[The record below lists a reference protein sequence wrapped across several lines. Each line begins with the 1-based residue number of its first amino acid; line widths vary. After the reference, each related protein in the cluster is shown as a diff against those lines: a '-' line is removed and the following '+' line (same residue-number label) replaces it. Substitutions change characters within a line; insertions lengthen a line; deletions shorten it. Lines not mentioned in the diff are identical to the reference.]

1 VTSFRVVLTDFTD
14 PHQQIETDVFNE
26 SGLDITLVRAEPGT
40 DRDLAILAP
49 DADALLVQFAQV
61 RKDVIDSLRN
71 CKVISRYGI
80 GVDMIDLEAAAAR
93 GIPVANVPDFC
104 IDEVSTQTIGFL
116 IDLNRHT
123 RELDEYVRTGG
134 WGHRPVSVTAPR
146 RLAGQVLGI
155 VGLGA
160 IGREVARKAGALG
173 LVVQAF
179 DPFVESAPDGVTLVD
194 LETLLQRSDYV
205 TLHCP
210 LVPQTRGLIGAAA
223 FAQMKPT
230 AYLLNLSRGP
240 VVDQD
245 ALLAALTDGSI
256 AGAAVDVLTTEPPAI
271 DDPLLSLPNLIVTPH
286 SSSWSAESSDQL
298 RHDAAENIVEALS
311 GRLPRS
317 IVNRSLLPS

>member
-14 PHQQIETDVFNE
+14 PHQDIETDVFKR

-40 DRDLAILAP
+40 DRDLAILGP
-49 DADALLVQFAQV
+49 PADALLVQFAQV
-61 RKDVIDSLRN
+61 RKDVIDSLQN

-116 IDLNRHT
+116 VDLNRHT
-123 RELDEYVRTGG
+123 RELDDYVRTGG
-134 WGHRPVSVTAPR
+134 WGHRPVPCAAPR

-173 LVVQAF
+173 LIVLAH
-179 DPFVESAPDGVTLVD
+179 DPFVESAPAGVTLVD
-194 LETLLQRSDYV
+194 LDALLQRSDYV

-271 DDPLLSLPNLIVTPH
+271 DDPLLSLPNLLVTPH

-298 RHDAAENIVEALS
+298 RHDAAANVVEALS

-317 IVNRSLLPS
+317 IVNRSLLKL

>member
-1 VTSFRVVLTDFTD
+1 VTPFRVVLTDFTD
-14 PHQQIETDVFNE
+14 PQQSIETDVFNR
-26 SGLDITLVRAEPGT
+26 SGLDINFVRAEPGT
-40 DRDLAILAP
+40 DRDLALLAP
-49 DADALLVQFAQV
+49 QADALLVQFAQV
-61 RKDVIDSLRN
+61 RKELIDTLQN

-116 IDLNRHT
+116 IDVNRHT

-134 WGHRPVSVTAPR
+134 WGHRPVPVAAPR
-146 RLAGQVLGI
+146 RLAGQVIGI

-160 IGREVARKAGALG
+160 IGREVARKAAALG
-173 LVVQAF
+173 LHVLAH
-179 DPFVESAPDGVTLVD
+179 DPYLESAPTGVTLVD
-194 LETLLQRSDYV
+194 LDTLLQSSDYV

-210 LVPQTRGLIGAAA
+210 LVPQTRGLINAAA
-223 FAQMKPT
+223 IAQMKPT

-256 AGAAVDVLTTEPPAI
+256 AGAAVDVLTTEPPAV
-271 DDPLLSLPNLIVTPH
+271 DDPLLRLPNLVVTPH

-298 RHDAAENIVEALS
+298 RHDAAANVVDALS

-317 IVNRSLLPS
+317 IVNRSLLRI

>member
-14 PHQQIETDVFNE
+14 PHQDIEADVFKR

-40 DRDLAILAP
+40 DRDLATLAP

-61 RKDVIDSLRN
+61 RKDVIDSLHN

-93 GIPVANVPDFC
+93 GIPVANV
-104 IDEVSTQTIGFL
+104 L
-116 IDLNRHT
+116 DLNRHT
-123 RELDEYVRTGG
+123 HDLHDYVRTGG

-146 RLAGQVLGI
+146 RVAGQVLGV

-160 IGREVARKAGALG
+160 IGREVARKGGALG
-173 LVVQAF
+173 LVVLAH
-179 DPFVESAPDGVTLVD
+179 DPFVESPPAGVTLVD
-194 LETLLQRSDYV
+194 LDTLLQRSDYV

-210 LVPQTRGLIGAAA
+210 LVPQTRGLIDAAA
-223 FAQMKPT
+223 FAKMKPT
-230 AYLLNLSRGP
+230 ASLLNLSRGP

-271 DDPLLSLPNLIVTPH
+271 DDPLLSLPNLLVTPH

-311 GRLPRS
+311 GRAPRS
-317 IVNRSLLPS
+317 VVNRGLMQS

>member
-14 PHQQIETDVFNE
+14 PHQHIETDVFNR

-40 DRDLAILAP
+40 DRDLLILAP
-49 DADALLVQFAQV
+49 HADALLVQFAQV
-61 RKDVIDSLRN
+61 RKDVIDSLQN

-93 GIPVANVPDFC
+93 GIPVTNVPDFC

-123 RELDEYVRTGG
+123 HELDDYVRTGG
-134 WGHRPVSVTAPR
+134 WGHCPVPVAAPR
-146 RLAGQVLGI
+146 RLVGQVLGI

-160 IGREVARKAGALG
+160 IGREVARKASALG
-173 LVVQAF
+173 LSVLAH
-179 DPFVESAPDGVTLVD
+179 DPYLESAPAGVALVD
-194 LETLLQRSDYV
+194 LNTLLQRSDYV

-210 LVPQTRGLIGAAA
+210 LVPQTRGLIGATA

-256 AGAAVDVLTTEPPAI
+256 AGAAVDVLTTEPPAV
-271 DDPLLSLPNLIVTPH
+271 DDPLLALPNLLVTPH

-298 RHDAAENIVEALS
+298 RHDAAANVVEALS
-311 GRLPRS
+311 GRLPAS

>member
-14 PHQQIETDVFNE
+14 PHQHIETDVFE
-26 SGLDITLVRAEPGT
+26 RSGLDITLVRAEPGT

-49 DADALLVQFAQV
+49 LADALLVQFAQV
-61 RKDVIDSLRN
+61 RKDVIDTLQN

-123 RELDEYVRTGG
+123 FELDAYVRTGG
-134 WGHRPVSVTAPR
+134 WGHRPVPVTAPR
-146 RLAGQVLGI
+146 RLAGQVVGI

-160 IGREVARKAGALG
+160 IGREVARKASALG
-173 LVVQAF
+173 LTVLAH
-179 DPFVESAPDGVTLVD
+179 DPYVESAPAGVTLVD
-194 LETLLQRSDYV
+194 LDVLLQQSDYV

-210 LVPQTRGLIGAAA
+210 LVPQTRGLIGAAS
-223 FAQMKPT
+223 FAQMKPS

-256 AGAAVDVLTTEPPAI
+256 AGAAVDVLTTEPPAV
-271 DDPLLSLPNLIVTPH
+271 DDPLLSLPNLLVTPH
-286 SSSWSAESSDQL
+286 SSSWSVESSDQL

-317 IVNRSLLPS
+317 IVNRSLLR

>member
-1 VTSFRVVLTDFTD
+1 MTSFLVVLTDFTD
-14 PHQQIETDVFNE
+14 PHQHIETDVFNR

-49 DADALLVQFAQV
+49 LADALLVQFAQV
-61 RKDVIDSLRN
+61 RKDVIDSLQN

-104 IDEVSTQTIGFL
+104 IDEVSTQTIGFV
-116 IDLNRHT
+116 IDVNRHT
-123 RELDEYVRTGG
+123 FELDAYVHSGG
-134 WGHRPVSVTAPR
+134 WGHRPVPVAAPR
-146 RLAGQVLGI
+146 RVAGQVIGI

-173 LVVQAF
+173 LSVLAH
-179 DPFVESAPDGVTLVD
+179 DPYLESAPAGVTLVD
-194 LETLLQRSDYV
+194 LDTLLQQSDYV

-256 AGAAVDVLTTEPPAI
+256 AGAAVDVLTTEPPAV
-271 DDPLLSLPNLIVTPH
+271 DDPLLKLPNLLVTPH

-298 RHDAAENIVEALS
+298 RHDAAANIVEALS

-317 IVNRSLLPS
+317 IVNRSLLRL

>member
-14 PHQQIETDVFNE
+14 PHQHIETDVFNR

-49 DADALLVQFAQV
+49 LADALLVQFAQV
-61 RKDVIDSLRN
+61 RKDVIDSLQN

-80 GVDMIDLEAAAAR
+80 GVDMIDIEAAAAR

-123 RELDEYVRTGG
+123 FELDDYVRTRG
-134 WGHRPVSVTAPR
+134 WGHRPVAVTAPR
-146 RLAGQVLGI
+146 RLAGQVIGV

-160 IGREVARKAGALG
+160 IGREVARKASALG
-173 LVVQAF
+173 LNVLAH
-179 DPFVESAPDGVTLVD
+179 DPYVESAPADVTLVD
-194 LETLLQRSDYV
+194 LDTLLRQSDYV

-256 AGAAVDVLTTEPPAI
+256 AGAAVDVLTTEPPAV
-271 DDPLLSLPNLIVTPH
+271 DDPLLRLPNLLVTPH

-317 IVNRSLLPS
+317 IVNRSLLRL

>member
-1 VTSFRVVLTDFTD
+1 MTSFRVVLTDFTD
-14 PHQQIETDVFNE
+14 PNQHIETDVFNR

-49 DADALLVQFAQV
+49 LADALLVQFAQV
-61 RKDVIDSLRN
+61 RKDVIDSLQN

-123 RELDEYVRTGG
+123 FELDAYVRTGG

-146 RLAGQVLGI
+146 RLAGQVIGI

-173 LVVQAF
+173 LKVLAH
-179 DPFVESAPDGVTLVD
+179 DPYVESAPADVALVD
-194 LETLLQRSDYV
+194 LETLLLQSDYV

-210 LVPQTRGLIGAAA
+210 LVPQTRGLINAGA
-223 FAQMKPT
+223 FARMKPT

-256 AGAAVDVLTTEPPAI
+256 AGAAVDVLTTEPPAV
-271 DDPLLSLPNLIVTPH
+271 DDPLLRLPNLLVTPH

-298 RHDAAENIVEALS
+298 RHDAAANIVEALS

-317 IVNRSLLPS
+317 IVNRSLLRL

>member
-14 PHQQIETDVFNE
+14 PQQHIETDVFNR

-49 DADALLVQFAQV
+49 LADALLVQFAQV
-61 RKDVIDSLRN
+61 RKDVIDSLQN

-123 RELDEYVRTGG
+123 HELDDYVRTGG
-134 WGHRPVSVTAPR
+134 WGHRPVSVEAPR
-146 RLAGQVLGI
+146 RVAGQVLGI

-160 IGREVARKAGALG
+160 IGREVARKASALG
-173 LVVQAF
+173 LNVLAH
-179 DPFVESAPDGVTLVD
+179 DPYVESAPAGVTLVELD
-194 LETLLQRSDYV
+194 TLLQRSDYV

-245 ALLAALTDGSI
+245 ALLAALTDSSI

-271 DDPLLSLPNLIVTPH
+271 DDPLLSLPNLLVTPH

-298 RHDAAENIVEALS
+298 RHDAAANVVEALS

>member
-14 PHQQIETDVFNE
+14 PHQHIETDVFNR
-26 SGLDITLVRAEPGT
+26 SGLDINLVRAEPGT
-40 DRDLAILAP
+40 DHDLAALAP
-49 DADALLVQFAQV
+49 QADALLVQFAQV

-71 CKVISRYGI
+71 CRVISRYGI
-80 GVDMIDLEAAAAR
+80 GVDMIDIEAAAER

-123 RELDEYVRTGG
+123 RELSEYVRTGG
-134 WGHRPVSVTAPR
+134 WGHRPVPCAAPR
-146 RLAGQVLGI
+146 RVAGQVLGV

-160 IGREVARKAGALG
+160 IGREVARKAIALG
-173 LVVQAF
+173 LAVLAY
-179 DPFVESAPDGVTLVD
+179 DPFLDSAPTGVTLVD
-194 LETLLQRSDYV
+194 LDTLLQRSDYV

-245 ALLAALTDGSI
+245 ALFAALTDGSI

-317 IVNRSLLPS
+317 IVNRSLLRL

>member
-1 VTSFRVVLTDFTD
+1 MTSFRVVLTDFTD

>member
-14 PHQQIETDVFNE
+14 PHQHIETDVFNR

-40 DRDLAILAP
+40 DRDLVILAP
-49 DADALLVQFAQV
+49 HADALLVQFAQV
-61 RKDVIDSLRN
+61 RKDVIDLLQN

-123 RELDEYVRTGG
+123 HELDDYVRTGG
-134 WGHRPVSVTAPR
+134 WGHRPVPFAAPR
-146 RLAGQVLGI
+146 RLVGQVLGV

-173 LVVQAF
+173 LRVLAH
-179 DPFVESAPDGVTLVD
+179 DPYLESPPPDVTLVD
-194 LETLLQRSDYV
+194 LDTLLQRSDYV

-271 DDPLLSLPNLIVTPH
+271 DDPLLSLPNLLVTPH

-311 GRLPRS
+311 GRPPRS

>member
-1 VTSFRVVLTDFTD
+1 MTSFRVVLTDFTD
-14 PHQQIETDVFNE
+14 PHQHIETDVFNR

-49 DADALLVQFAQV
+49 LADALLVQFAQV
-61 RKDVIDSLRN
+61 RKDVIDSLQN

-123 RELDEYVRTGG
+123 YELADYVRTGG
-134 WGHRPVSVTAPR
+134 WGHRPVSVAAPR
-146 RLAGQVLGI
+146 RVAGQVLGI

-160 IGREVARKAGALG
+160 IGREVARKASALG
-173 LVVQAF
+173 LSVLAY
-179 DPFVESAPDGVTLVD
+179 DPYVESAPAGIALVD
-194 LETLLQRSDYV
+194 LDTLLQRSDYV

-210 LVPQTRGLIGAAA
+210 LVPQTRGLINAAA

-256 AGAAVDVLTTEPPAI
+256 AGAAVDVLTTEPPAV
-271 DDPLLSLPNLIVTPH
+271 DDPLLRLPNLLVTPH

-298 RHDAAENIVEALS
+298 RHDAASNIVEALS

-317 IVNRSLLPS
+317 IVNRSLLRL

>member
-1 VTSFRVVLTDFTD
+1 
-14 PHQQIETDVFNE
+14 
-26 SGLDITLVRAEPGT
+26 
-40 DRDLAILAP
+40 
-49 DADALLVQFAQV
+49 
-61 RKDVIDSLRN
+61 
-71 CKVISRYGI
+71 
-80 GVDMIDLEAAAAR
+80 
-93 GIPVANVPDFC
+93 VPDFC

-123 RELDEYVRTGG
+123 FELDAYVRTGG
-134 WGHRPVSVTAPR
+134 WGHRPVAVTAPR
-146 RLAGQVLGI
+146 RLAGQVIGI

-160 IGREVARKAGALG
+160 IGREVARKARALG
-173 LVVQAF
+173 LSVLAH
-179 DPFVESAPDGVTLVD
+179 DPYVDAAPADVTLVD
-194 LETLLQRSDYV
+194 LDTLLHQSDYV

-210 LVPQTRGLIGAAA
+210 LVPQTRGLINAAA

-256 AGAAVDVLTTEPPAI
+256 AGAAVDVLTTEPPAV
-271 DDPLLSLPNLIVTPH
+271 DDPLLSLPNLLVTPH
-286 SSSWSAESSDQL
+286 SSSWSVESSDQL

-317 IVNRSLLPS
+317 IVNRSLLRL